1 MGLPGVAGLPGP
13 RGQVG
18 EVGEVGFR
26 GTAGFRHLESI
37 TFLYRD
43 FGLQEKCKDKLFKLS
58 IWLRDNPR
66 AQIALDGHTG
76 GADDSPFNLADQRV
90 ATVRAELMRLGVAPD
105 RIQAGAFG
113 RKGPICTTTT
123 ETCLEQNRRVEILGV
138 RP

>member
-13 RGQVG
+13 RGPMG
-18 EVGEVGFR
+18 EVGEAGFR
-26 GTAGFRHLESI
+26 GPAGFRHLENI

-43 FGLQEKCKDKLFKLS
+43 FGLQQKCKDKLFKLS
-58 IWLRDNPR
+58 VWLRDNPR
-66 AQIALDGHTG
+66 AEIALDGHTG
-76 GADDSPFNLADQRV
+76 DANDVTFNLADSRV

-105 RIQAGAFG
+105 RIRTGTFG
-113 RKGPICTTTT
+113 RQRPFCTTTS